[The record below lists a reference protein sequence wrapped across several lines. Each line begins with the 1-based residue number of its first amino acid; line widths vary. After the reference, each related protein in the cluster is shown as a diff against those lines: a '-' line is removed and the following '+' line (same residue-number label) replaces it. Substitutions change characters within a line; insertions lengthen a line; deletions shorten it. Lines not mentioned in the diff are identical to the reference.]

1 MKRRYIICDCNYLA
15 HRAKYI
21 FGDLSDRG
29 SATGVVYGFL
39 RDLLT
44 LRERFDSDRFIFCW
58 DYGVN
63 KRLDVY
69 PEYKKH
75 RKIEE
80 RAEEEQEF
88 EDAFQLQVS
97 QLREVYLRT
106 IGYRNIFFQ
115 DGYESDDVMA
125 MVCKSLLPNVDLE
138 EAVIVTADHDLWQSI
153 RRNISWYDP
162 RTRELMTLHK
172 FKNTYGIHPRHWA
185 RVKAISGCTSDN
197 VKGIVGV
204 GDATA
209 LKYLKHELND
219 TTKAYKNIKDGWKD
233 VVLRNK
239 PLVKLPYKGTKLVR
253 IVKDKVTQDGWDSVC
268 KVLGMKSI
276 RYRNII

>member
-1 MKRRYIICDCNYLA
+1 MKCKYIILDSNYLA

-39 RDLLT
+39 RDILT

-69 PEYKKH
+69 PEYKQH
-75 RKIEE
+75 RKVEE
-80 RAEEEQEF
+80 RTTEEEEF

-97 QLREVYLRT
+97 QLREVYLHT

-125 MVCKSLLPNVDLE
+125 MVCKSLLFELE
-138 EAVIVTADHDLWQSI
+138 EAVIVTADQDLWQSI

-162 RTRELMTLHK
+162 RTRELMTLGR
-172 FKNTYGIHPRHWA
+172 FKKTYGIHPRHWA
-185 RVKAISGCTSDN
+185 RVKAIAGCTSDN

-209 LKYLKHELND
+209 LKYLKNELNT
-219 TTKAYKNIKDGWKD
+219 TTKAYQNIKAGWKD
-233 VVLRNK
+233 IVLRNK
-239 PLVKLPYKGTKLVR
+239 PLVKLPYKGTKSVR
-253 IVKDKVTQDGWDSVC
+253 IVKDNVTQNGWDSVC

-276 RYRNII
+276 RYKNII